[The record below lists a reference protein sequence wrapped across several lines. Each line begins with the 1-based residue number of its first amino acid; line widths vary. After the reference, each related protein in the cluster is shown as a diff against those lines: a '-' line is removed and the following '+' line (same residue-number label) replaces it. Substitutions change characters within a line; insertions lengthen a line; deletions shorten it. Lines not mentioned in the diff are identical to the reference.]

1 MTASSSSFN
10 TRSERTEV
18 VYGTENT
25 TNVILNFLYN
35 AEAKMDICADSIW
48 PSVAMVL
55 TSMLKIVLEDN
66 GFEVDAFEDAIVALK
81 YYKASL
87 YDLLILDIKMPEM
100 DGFELYDEIK
110 KIDDKM
116 KVCFLTAS
124 EMYYNNLRKDKYS
137 SLDKDLFIQKP
148 IENEELVNI
157 VNKILNS

>member
-1 MTASSSSFN
+1 MAEIENNNNNIKNVSSKGKKIMIVDD
-10 TRSERTEV
+10 EP
-18 VYGTENT
+18 
-25 TNVILNFLYN
+25 
-35 AEAKMDICADSIW
+35 DI
-48 PSVAMVL
+48 